1 MDPFVQT
8 MIAQHI
14 WETPEWEAL
23 KNDVSEVSKLHLRD
37 LIQVLFST
45 SIHAQDPDRF
55 TEFSVEYDGIWMDYS
70 RQRLTPKVKADLL
83 KLAEKAQVSEKL
95 VGVCQ
100 FVDNRML

>member
-1 MDPFVQT
+1 M
-8 MIAQHI
+8 
-14 WETPEWEAL
+14 
-23 KNDVSEVSKLHLRD
+23 
-37 LIQVLFST
+37 
-45 SIHAQDPDRF
+45 
-55 TEFSVEYDGIWMDYS
+55 EYDRIWMDYS